1 MSALNG
7 RLLAC
12 FAGVAL
18 GAGVPACAGDGG
30 AAQPATGMSVTNCLA
45 IGGAMKDDNAD
56 LMKWMTLRKDTGK
69 VVVIAY
75 ATSRAEGADTRMSA
89 RLEKFGW
96 KGTALLL
103 PDVLKGA
110 DERKTAV
117 EWLPHADL
125 IFMTGGDQSRIMQRF
140 KAAPDLRQALDYGMS
155 HWATPVAGSSA
166 GAAVMSNPMFTG
178 GGSESALAGS
188 EADDGEQD
196 DPPAAAPAKPGET
209 MPADAKPTKP
219 APRKGVQIGEG
230 LGIVSPMIDTHFFAR
245 GRVGRLVA
253 ALEASKKPFG
263 LGIDENRAVSITG
276 GSMCTAI
283 GDCGALLV
291 DTRDLK
297 REGGSRTG
305 VRINL
310 LSSGDRWDWPVD
322 GQADK
327 GVVSPRTLGQGAVA
341 IDAPLLPQGS
351 PPPSA
356 WAKGVTLAM
365 LKRLAANP
373 HYAQNAESEG
383 FRVCISAD
391 PDTRFGWSAEKPG
404 ALTVTN
410 ARLEIYEL
418 TPADRA
424 ERAARRAATAKP
436 KP

>member
-1 MSALNG
+1 MTIAISRA
-7 RLLAC
+7 LAC
-12 FAGVAL
+12 VFVLAYA
-18 GAGVPACAGDGG
+18 AASACAHDE
-30 AAQPATGMSVTNCLA
+30 QPAPGMSISHCLA

-56 LMKWMTLRKDTGK
+56 VMKWMAKRHDTGK
-69 VVVIAY
+69 IVVIGY
-75 ATSRAEGADTRMSA
+75 ATSKPEGADTRMAA

-125 IFMTGGDQSRIMQRF
+125 IFMTGGDQSRIMERF

-188 EADDGEQD
+188 AADDGEKD
-196 DPPAAAPAKPGET
+196 EPAAPGSPKAAPK
-209 MPADAKPTKP
+209 
-219 APRKGVQIGEG
+219 KGVQIGEG
-230 LGIVSPMIDTHFFAR
+230 LGIVTPMIDTHFFAR

-263 LGIDENRAVSITG
+263 FGVEENRAVSITG
-276 GSMCTAI
+276 GGMCEAL
-283 GDCGALLV
+283 GDCATLLV
-291 DTRDLK
+291 DTRQLK
-297 REGGSRTG
+297 REGLSRTG
-305 VRINL
+305 VRISL
-310 LSSGDRWDWPVD
+310 LSGGDRWDWPAK
-322 GQADK
+322 GESEK
-327 GVVSPRTLGQGAVA
+327 GVVSPRSLAQGAVA

-373 HYAQNAESEG
+373 TWAQNAESDG

-391 PDTRFGWSAEKPG
+391 PDTRFGWSADKPG

-410 ARLEIYEL
+410 ARLDIYEL
-418 TPADRA
+418 SAA
-424 ERAARRAATAKP
+424 ERAEHAKRVKDAKETAPATTKP
-436 KP
+436 